1 VIKML
6 EKLKQ
11 EVLEANLEL
20 PERGLVTYTWGN
32 VSGIDRVRGLVAI
45 KPSGVE
51 YNALKA
57 EDIVLIDLEGKLV
70 EGDLK
75 PSSDAPTHIALY
87 RAFPEIGG
95 VCHTHSKWA
104 TSWAQAGMG
113 IPAYGTTHADY
124 FYGEIPCTRDM
135 TREEIESAYEANTGA
150 VIVETFRGLNP
161 NHIPAVLVKNHAPF
175 TWGKNAGEAVH
186 NSVVLE
192 EVAMTAIQCRNLN
205 QAIEPM
211 QQVLLD
217 KHFLRKHGAGAY
229 YGQK

>member
-1 VIKML
+1 MIKML